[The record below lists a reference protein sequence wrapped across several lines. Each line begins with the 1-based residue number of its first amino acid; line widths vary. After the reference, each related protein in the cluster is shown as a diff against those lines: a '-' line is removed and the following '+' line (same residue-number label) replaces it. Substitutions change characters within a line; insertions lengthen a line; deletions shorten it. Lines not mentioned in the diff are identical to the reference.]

1 MDNTQ
6 RSLPSAIT
14 YLVVGLAL
22 TYTVIYSL
30 LILTYSWIVED
41 NIFNRLVASEANYI
55 EQQFLLTNKVSPPR
69 AGFITLHKNWHDV
82 PVKIAK
88 GYVINPKQVE
98 YSLDDGRS
106 VHVQVFELGGNV
118 YTLLADVAGFEVS
131 RDYLPNIIVWL
142 VAFATFLAFIV
153 SMVAYLIAKRI
164 TNPIKILANDV
175 SKFSVNY
182 IPKDFAHS
190 YPDNELRIL
199 ATKIEQSF
207 SQLQAALKRE
217 VNFTRDVSHEIRTPI
232 SIVKNVLS
240 NYQKS
245 LTLSSE
251 EFEQIYQAN
260 FELEKITHTL
270 LALARN
276 ESSETTSVNLT
287 ELIENIVL
295 QHFELNHSEKGK
307 ALKLKLQLEENVFQ
321 TVNKNLV
328 QILLNNILS
337 NIVQYATATHVAI
350 LLSSVGMS
358 FRNQTA
364 DLVPNQ
370 PQRSGTKSFSST
382 GIGQGLN
389 LIERIC
395 ETNGWKMRADYQQG
409 MFELKIYFNPQVT
422 PVVTA

>member
-1 MDNTQ
+1 MDKIQ

-22 TYTVIYSL
+22 TLTVIYSL

-55 EQQFLLTNKVSPPR
+55 EQQFLQTNKVPPPR
-69 AGFITLHKNWHDV
+69 AGFITLHKNWYGV
-82 PVKIAK
+82 PDKIAN
-88 GYVINPKQVE
+88 GYALNPKKVE
-98 YSLDDGRS
+98 YSLDNDRS
-106 VHVQVFELGGNV
+106 LHVKVFELGGSDYV
-118 YTLLADVAGFEVS
+118 LLADVAGFEVS
-131 RDYLPNIIVWL
+131 RDYLPNVIIWL
-142 VAFATFLAFIV
+142 VAFSTFLAFIV
-153 SMVAYLIAKRI
+153 SVVAYLIAKKI
-164 TNPIKILANDV
+164 TNPIKILAADV
-175 SKFSVNY
+175 SHFNANS
-182 IPKDFAHS
+182 IPKDFAIS
-190 YPDNELRIL
+190 YPNNELRTL

-232 SIVKNVLS
+232 SVVKNVLS

-245 LTLSSE
+245 QTLTSE
-251 EFEQIYQAN
+251 EFEQIYRAN

-276 ESSETTSVNLT
+276 ESSETTNVNLT
-287 ELIENIVL
+287 ELIENTLL
-295 QHFELNHSEKGK
+295 QHFELNHSDKGQ
-307 ALKLKLQLEENVFQ
+307 ALELTLQLEENVRH

-328 QILLNNILS
+328 QILLNNVLS
-337 NIVQYATATHVAI
+337 NIVQYATNTHVTI
-350 LLSSVGMS
+350 SLNSVGMS
-358 FRNQTA
+358 FKNHTTE
-364 DLVPNQ
+364 LVPNQ

-395 ETNGWKMRADYQQG
+395 ETNGWKMKADYQHGKFKLHIFFSSQEND
-409 MFELKIYFNPQVT
+409 MY
-422 PVVTA
+422 